1 MYRNQPSMS
10 APAYFTPPASAF
22 GGQTSHYPYCQGPP
36 YGSQPEWGT
45 PNMYGNQSFSPVS
58 PYPNQPTPGFQDNP
72 YSSYS
77 SCPPNSSPYCQ
88 GSSQGSQLR
97 WGTQDMNENQPF
109 MPTPPY
115 PNQPMSYFQG
125 GSYGSQPEWGTQ
137 DIYGNQPPIPIPPYS
152 NYTAPPP
159 LWQPPV
165 QTSYP
170 PDTPYGTFAE
180 NGYASQYQ
188 PDSPPQSMPSFMPQ
202 NPYPTAG
209 VSIGNMYEINAT
221 PCTEPGNIVQLVQGL
236 LKNESEQRPTLGA
249 NIVHALQKAAFQQGI
264 PVNCFAD
271 ASPRIVINL
280 TEQPNPNE
288 DENNTSNMIDTTLAD
303 TE

>member
-1 MYRNQPSMS
+1 
-10 APAYFTPPASAF
+10 
-22 GGQTSHYPYCQGPP
+22 
-36 YGSQPEWGT
+36 
-45 PNMYGNQSFSPVS
+45 
-58 PYPNQPTPGFQDNP
+58 
-72 YSSYS
+72 
-77 SCPPNSSPYCQ
+77 
-88 GSSQGSQLR
+88 
-97 WGTQDMNENQPF
+97 
-109 MPTPPY
+109 
-115 PNQPMSYFQG
+115 
-125 GSYGSQPEWGTQ
+125 
-137 DIYGNQPPIPIPPYS
+137 
-152 NYTAPPP
+152 
-159 LWQPPV
+159 
-165 QTSYP
+165 
-170 PDTPYGTFAE
+170 
-180 NGYASQYQ
+180 
-188 PDSPPQSMPSFMPQ
+188 MPQ